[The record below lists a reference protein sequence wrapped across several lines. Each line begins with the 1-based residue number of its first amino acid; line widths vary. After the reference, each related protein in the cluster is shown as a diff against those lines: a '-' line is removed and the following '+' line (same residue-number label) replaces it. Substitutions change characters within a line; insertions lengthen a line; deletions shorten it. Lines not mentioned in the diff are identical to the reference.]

1 MKRFLILILLAL
13 AIYSLSSC
21 ESSTKGE
28 VKERKAKYFIK
39 VDDGLNNGI
48 LSVQTYK
55 ATDYII
61 HSEGRVVKITT
72 TDGKILIFTNHLVTI
87 EEL

>member
-21 ESSTKGE
+21 EPSTKGE
-28 VKERKAKYFIK
+28 VKGGKAKYFIK

-48 LSVQTYK
+48 LSVKTYK
-55 ATDYII
+55 AIDYLI
-61 HSEGRVVKITT
+61 HSEGRAVKIWT
-72 TDGKILIFTNHLVTI
+72 TDGKTLTFTNHLVTI

>member
-21 ESSTKGE
+21 ETSTKGE
-28 VKERKAKYFIK
+28 VKKVKAKYFVK

-48 LSVQTYK
+48 FSVQTYK
-55 ATDYII
+55 ATDYTIN
-61 HSEGRVVKITT
+61 SEGRAVKIWT
-72 TDGKILIFTNHLVTI
+72 TDGKTLTFTNHLVTI